1 MECRTT
7 LYCTGTVSE
16 LTLSHKKTGS
26 DFYKITRLVNTGPIQ
41 DHRCVFEQVLMMIC
55 CLALRLP
62 GGGAMLGA
70 AHVVTTSVGMCDVD
84 LRYSILSFLLS
95 WRYSQ

>member
-1 MECRTT
+1 MPHNIV
-7 LYCTGTVSE
+7 LYRYCFKVDFVAQ
-16 LTLSHKKTGS
+16 KTGS

>member
-16 LTLSHKKTGS
+16 LILSHKKPAPTFTKLPGS
-26 DFYKITRLVNTGPIQ
+26 STL